1 MSYTKINKK
10 TIFGYLLIISAML
23 FSIVNYFNLLK
34 IFSDTNRLIFNFIG
48 VVILF
53 FLMTLSLYYNSE
65 HRYKKHFL
73 IAEFFLL
80 FIGLPV
86 SLLIEKFTLLMI
98 AICSLGFLFLINM
111 IVNRF
116 LPRQDNVV
124 KDK

>member
-10 TIFGYLLIISAML
+10 TLFGYLLIFSAML
-23 FSIVNYFNLLK
+23 FSIVNYFNLLNF
-34 IFSDTNRLIFNFIG
+34 FSDTNRLIFNFIG
-48 VVILF
+48 IAILF
-53 FLMTLSLYYNSE
+53 SLMTLSLYYNSE
-65 HRYKKHFL
+65 HRYKKYFL
-73 IAEFFLL
+73 MAEFFLL

-98 AICSLGFLFLINM
+98 TICSLVFLFLINM

-116 LPRQDNVV
+116 LPRQDNLV